1 MFSVIS
7 CLENTTRYGANKTKH
22 LSVKGSIP
30 RVVPRDPLEHQT
42 QVCDIVRNVD
52 SYKWFQIRLFRAS
65 FEQSS
70 LRDIFAHSFNLHRLN
85 VNLGEI
91 S

>member
-1 MFSVIS
+1 MFSVTS

-42 QVCDIVRNVD
+42 QVCDIVRNFC
-52 SYKWFQIRLFRAS
+52 SAAKFWLQMIP
-65 FEQSS
+65 
-70 LRDIFAHSFNLHRLN
+70 N
-85 VNLGEI
+85 
-91 S
+91 